1 VVARIGWV
9 AVGGG
14 AWRSGSGGFEE
25 EVVVEGGIYVV
36 EVVGYGG
43 RFRCETARWTSIGI
57 AVGVMDVVVGRRVA
71 EASRLW
77 DGPPPAP
84 TRVETETGLNFCR

>member
-1 VVARIGWV
+1 MFERAGGVVACIGWV

-36 EVVGYGG
+36 EVVGYGADFDVKRRGG
-43 RFRCETARWTSIGI
+43 RA
-57 AVGVMDVVVGRRVA
+57 
-71 EASRLW
+71 L
-77 DGPPPAP
+77 
-84 TRVETETGLNFCR
+84 GLR